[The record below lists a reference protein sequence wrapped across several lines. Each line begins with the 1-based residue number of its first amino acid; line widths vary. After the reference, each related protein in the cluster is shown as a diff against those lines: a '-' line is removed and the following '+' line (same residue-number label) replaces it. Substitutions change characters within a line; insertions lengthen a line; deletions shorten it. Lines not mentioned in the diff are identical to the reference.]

1 MLLDR
6 WLATGQFQERHSI
19 LIDAGGEDIYD
30 ALMALDLARSPF
42 IGPLFALRQLP
53 ARLVS
58 GGRAPRIGL
67 AMEQFLASFI
77 PLQFDRPEGFV
88 VGAVGQFWRSSGGM
102 MAVDPGEFAGGSWP
116 GYAKLA
122 MSFEIAPTGE
132 LVTMTRVDCPDAPT
146 LRRFRP
152 YWWLIRPASGL
163 IRREMLRLTRSAA
176 EGAG

>member
-19 LIDAGGEDIYD
+19 VIDAGGEDIYD
-30 ALMALDLARSPF
+30 ALMALDLARSPV

-53 ARLVS
+53 ARLAS
-58 GGRAPRIGL
+58 RGPPPTIGL
-67 AMEQFLASFI
+67 AMRQFLASFI
-77 PLQFDRPEGFV
+77 ALQFERPRGFV
-88 VGAVGQFWRSSGGM
+88 VGAVGQFWRASGGIKTV
-102 MAVDPGEFAGGSWP
+102 APEAFAAGSWP

-122 MSFEIAPTGE
+122 MSFEIGADGE
-132 LVTMTRVDCPDAPT
+132 LVTVTRVQCPDVAT
-146 LRRFRP
+146 QRRFRA

-176 EGAG
+176 ERAR